1 MLKQRKSEA
10 WRRFGYPVLISID
23 FFTSPFTLKFLFRLR
38 RYIKPS
44 RQCFID
50 QLSKQLEIRQKYSV
64 ACRIFNT
71 PLGVWI
77 SRLNTVSRVWYTC
90 ITWTLYGA
98 AKFKLSCNF
107 VYHCKAMHVG
117 SFRSNIVVLVQ
128 YCTFRWISLVDILE
142 FK

>member
-1 MLKQRKSEA
+1 MLKQRKSEVL
-10 WRRFGYPVLISID
+10 RRFGYPVLNSID
-23 FFTSPFTLKFLFRLR
+23 FDHFTSPFTLKLLFRFR
-38 RYIKPS
+38 RYIKHS

-50 QLSKQLEIRQKYSV
+50 QLSKQLDFRQKYSV
-64 ACRIFNT
+64 ACRIFNS
-71 PLGVWI
+71 PLSVWI
-77 SRLNTVSRVWYTC
+77 SRLNTVSRVWY